1 MSETQT
7 NNRYRA
13 TFILD
18 TRGYEE
24 PVETLIEKLKSTLEA
39 IDCEV
44 EKVENLGQKE
54 FARVTDKKFPAGI
67 YVQIDFTGSGDPN
80 KRLCEK
86 LKLDRTINRIFVESI

>member
-7 NNRYRA
+7 NNKYRA

-18 TRGYEE
+18 TRGYED
-24 PVETLIEKLKSTLEA
+24 PVETLIEKLSSTLAA

-54 FARVTDKKFPAGI
+54 FARVTDKKLPAGI
-67 YVQIDFTGSGDPN
+67 YVQIEFTGQGDPN
-80 KRLCEK
+80 KRLNEK
-86 LKLDRTINRIFVESI
+86 LKLDRTIKRIFIESV

>member
-7 NNRYRA
+7 NNKYRA

-18 TRGYEE
+18 TRGYED
-24 PVETLIEKLKSTLEA
+24 PVETLIEKLSSTLAA

-54 FARVTDKKFPAGI
+54 FVRDTARENLQTDCPPDVARNSGSLVRFPI
-67 YVQIDFTGSGDPN
+67 
-80 KRLCEK
+80 
-86 LKLDRTINRIFVESI
+86 SITLLNDAILFFSF

>member
-7 NNRYRA
+7 NNKYRA

-24 PVETLIEKLKSTLEA
+24 PVETLIEKLTTTFNT

-44 EKVENLGQKE
+44 DKVQNLGQKE

-67 YVQIDFTGSGDPN
+67 YVQIEFSGSGDPN
-80 KRLCEK
+80 KRLHEK
-86 LKLDRTINRIFVESI
+86 LKLDRTIYSIIVERI